1 MTKSQPIFGRL
12 NPQWEKEYFGRRHN
26 LPRSLAAAI
35 SSVRGMLGTAG
46 HDR

>member
-12 NPQWEKEYFGRRHN
+12 NPQWEKEQFGRRHQ
-26 LPRSLAAAI
+26 PAALACSRDFIGA
-35 SSVRGMLGTAG
+35 RMLGTAG